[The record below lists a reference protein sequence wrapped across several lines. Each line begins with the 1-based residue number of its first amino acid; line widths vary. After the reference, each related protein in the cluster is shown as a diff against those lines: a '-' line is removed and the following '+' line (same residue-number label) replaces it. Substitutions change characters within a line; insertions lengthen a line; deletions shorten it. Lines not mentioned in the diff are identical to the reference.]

1 MQVTAFE
8 KETWHDSRGKKNGM
22 HRIENATIKGKGVT
36 ESSVNKL
43 KRALAVIQNKVHGE
57 NLIHLIVPCG

>member
-36 ESSVNKL
+36 ESSVN
-43 KRALAVIQNKVHGE
+43 
-57 NLIHLIVPCG
+57 